1 MTGYLAE
8 MPWPYYLALGIG
20 ASQLAWQIR
29 TVEITDPKNCLAK
42 FKSNRNFGLIILA
55 GIVAGQVMN

>member
-8 MPWPYYLALGIG
+8 MPWPFYLALSMG

-29 TVEITDPKNCLAK
+29 TVDITNPKNCLAK